1 MKAEIIAI
9 GTELLLGQV
18 TNSNAAYIARELAAS
33 GIDCYFHTVV
43 GDNPERLR
51 QAIAIATSRADL
63 LIFSGGLG
71 PTKDDITKEIIA
83 DYLDVPLVDDAESQA
98 LIQTYYERKSQPM
111 PESNKRQSQILQGAT
126 LLPNENGMAP
136 GSLLEHDGTYYAMV
150 PGVPR
155 EMEAMVTNQLIPSL
169 LQVTTD
175 HECLESKILRFFHI
189 TESQM
194 AKEIDDIIEQQT
206 NPTVAIY
213 VDGYEVTVRLS
224 AKAPSTDKARDLIH
238 ETEAA
243 IMEQVGDYFYASG
256 SQGMVATAVRLL
268 EKAGQSISIAE
279 YGLGGVVTS
288 SLFNHLIDKS
298 QLTTAI
304 IEPVI
309 DSEVDEARACS
320 IAQQLKIN
328 SQSDMS
334 LACVATSPDASKGGF
349 PPKIYVGLVDDTQ
362 HFSWEIDL
370 SYRREVTAEIIQL
383 HVANCLREVLI

>member
-18 TNSNAAYIARELAAS
+18 INSNAAYIARELAAS

-98 LIQTYYERKSQPM
+98 LIQTYYERKGQPM

-155 EMEAMVTNQLIPSL
+155 EMKAMVTNQLMPML
-169 LQVTTD
+169 LQLTTH
-175 HECLESKILRFFHI
+175 HEYLESKILRFFHI

-194 AKEIDDIIEQQT
+194 AKEIDDIIEKQT

-224 AKAPSTDKARDLIH
+224 AKATSKEKAHDLIQG
-238 ETEAA
+238 TEAA

-256 SQGMVATAVRLL
+256 TQGMVATAVKLL
-268 EKAGQSISIAE
+268 EETGQSISIAE
-279 YGLGGVVTS
+279 HGLGGVVTS
-288 SLFNHLIDKS
+288 GVFNHLTDKS
-298 QLTTAI
+298 RLTTAI

-309 DSEVDEARACS
+309 DSEPDEAKACT
-320 IAQQLKIN
+320 IAQQLKTRC
-328 SQSDMS
+328 SSDIG
-334 LACVATSPDASKGGF
+334 LACVAGPSEVSTGGF
-349 PPKIYVGLVDDTQ
+349 PSKIYVGIVYENQ
-362 HFSWEIDL
+362 HFSRAIDL
-370 SYRREVTAEIIQL
+370 SYRREITPEIIQL
-383 HVANCLREVLI
+383 QVTNYLREVLI